1 MLKLENYGLKIKDK
15 VLFQNVNVLFSEHTI
30 SHILGNNGCG
40 KSSFGKSCVG
50 MLSYTGSIVGNEKI
64 ILIEVEV
71 IFQVNFPLETSAT
84 Y

>member
-40 KSSFGKSCVG
+40 KSSFGRSCVG
-50 MLSYTGSIVGNEKI
+50 MVRLLGTKK
-64 ILIEVEV
+64 L
-71 IFQVNFPLETSAT
+71 F
-84 Y
+84 

>member
-1 MLKLENYGLKIKDK
+1 MKLENYGLKIKNNI
-15 VLFQNVNVLFSEHTI
+15 LFENVNVLFANRMI

-50 MLSYTGSIVGNEKI
+50 MLKHEGTIIGNHNA
-64 ILIEVEV
+64 ILIGAVA
-71 IFQVNFPLETSAT
+71 IFQENFQLEISRN